1 MSQYKLVES
10 KEEECECSK
19 GHRKLVLPGVLLVL
33 VVTAFAVGLLFGR
46 NLLYSD
52 AAKALKTK
60 QVTVFKL
67 TNKDSGAAVKSVDFN
82 LYWDVWQK
90 VQQKYIGKPV
100 SDDKLFYGSI
110 EGLLASLGDPY
121 SVFLKPENAKRFSQ
135 DLAGSFSGIGAELGM
150 KKEAIVIIAPLPES
164 PAEKSGI
171 KAGDI
176 IVAVDGADTVGWS
189 LDEAVNKI
197 RGVKGTA
204 VKLKIW
210 RDGADKPQE
219 ISIVRDTIVIK
230 SLTWKMIN
238 NEGKDDAKGD
248 IAYMKIAHFN
258 EDTSDLFEKAVAD
271 IVVQAPKA
279 LIVDLRNDPG
289 GFLDTAV
296 RLTSE
301 WVPKGVIVREV
312 FSNGREEVYTSNGK
326 HRLTQ
331 MKTIVLVNEGSASA
345 SEIMAGALQDYGK
358 ATLVGQ
364 KTFGKGSVQ
373 DYEQLPDGSGLKITV
388 AEWLTPNGR
397 HINKNGVM
405 PDKVVEIS
413 DEAAKDATK
422 DLVMEEALKMVK

>member
-1 MSQYKLVES
+1 MSQYKLIES
-10 KEEECECSK
+10 NEECACSK

-52 AAKALKTK
+52 AAKTTKGK
-60 QVTVFKL
+60 QVTIFRL
-67 TNKDSGAAVKSVDFN
+67 SNKDAGPTVKSIDFN

-90 VQQKYIGKPV
+90 VQEKYIGKPV

-110 EGLLASLGDPY
+110 EGLLASLDDPY
-121 SVFLKPENAKRFSQ
+121 SVFLKPDNAKRFSQ

-150 KKEAIVIIAPLPES
+150 KKDVVVIIAPLPES
-164 PAEKSGI
+164 PAEKAGI
-171 KAGDI
+171 KAGDK
-176 IVAVDGADTVGWS
+176 IVGVDGADTAGWS
-189 LDEAVNKI
+189 LDEAVDKI
-197 RGVKGTA
+197 RGVKGTT

-210 RDGADKPQE
+210 RDGLEKPLE
-219 ISIVRDTIVIK
+219 IAIVRDTIVIK
-230 SLTWKMIN
+230 SLTWKMLN
-238 NEGKDDAKGD
+238 GEGKDDVNGK
-248 IAYMKIAHFN
+248 IAYMKISHFN
-258 EDTSDLFEKAVAD
+258 EDTSELFEKAVAD
-271 IVVQAPKA
+271 IVVKAPNA
-279 LIVDLRNDPG
+279 LIVDLRNNPG

-301 WVPKGVIVREV
+301 WVAKGAIVREV
-312 FSNGREEVYTSNGK
+312 FSNGREETYTSNGK

-345 SEIMAGALQDYGK
+345 AEIMAGALQDYGK

-397 HINKNGVM
+397 HINKNGVA
-405 PDKVVEIS
+405 PNKIVEIS
-413 DEAAKDATK
+413 EEAAKDATK

>member
-10 KEEECECSK
+10 GEKECACSK

-33 VVTAFAVGLLFGR
+33 VVTAFAVGLLFGQ

-52 AAKALKTK
+52 AAKNPKGK
-60 QVTVFKL
+60 RVTIFRL
-67 TNKDSGAAVKSVDFN
+67 SNKNADAPVQSLDFN
-82 LYWDVWQK
+82 LYWDVWK
-90 VQQKYIGKPV
+90 RVQEKYIGKPV
-100 SDDKLFYGSI
+100 GDEKLFYGSI
-110 EGLLASLGDPY
+110 EGLLASLDDPY

-150 KKEAIVIIAPLPES
+150 KKELIVIIAPLPDS
-164 PAEKSGI
+164 PAEKAGI
-171 KAGDI
+171 KAGDKI
-176 IVAVDGADTVGWS
+176 LSVDGADTAGWT
-189 LDEAVNKI
+189 LDEAVSKI

-210 RDGADKPQE
+210 RDGSDKPQE
-219 ISIVRDTIVIK
+219 ITIVRDTIVIK

-238 NEGKDDAKGD
+238 GEGKDDTNGQ
-248 IAYMKIAHFN
+248 IAYMKISHFN

-271 IVVQAPKA
+271 IVIKAPTA
-279 LIVDLRNDPG
+279 LVVDLRNNPG

-301 WVPKGVIVREV
+301 WVAKGSIVREV
-312 FSNGREEVYTSNGK
+312 FSNGREEVYASNGK

-331 MKTIVLVNEGSASA
+331 MKTIILVNEGSASA

-405 PDKVVEIS
+405 PDKVVKIS
-413 DEAAKDATK
+413 EEAAKDATK
-422 DLVMEEALKMVK
+422 DVVMEEALKLTK

>member
-10 KEEECECSK
+10 KEEECACSK

-33 VVTAFAVGLLFGR
+33 VVTAFAVGLLFGQ

-52 AAKALKTK
+52 AAKTTKGK
-60 QVTVFKL
+60 QVTIFRL
-67 TNKDSGAAVKSVDFN
+67 SNKDSAAVKSVDFN

-121 SVFLKPENAKRFSQ
+121 SVFLKPDNAKRFSQ

-150 KKEAIVIIAPLPES
+150 KKDIIVIIAPLPES
-164 PAEKSGI
+164 PAEKAGI
-171 KAGDI
+171 KAGDKI
-176 IVAVDGADTVGWS
+176 LAVDGADTVGWS

-197 RGVKGTA
+197 RGVKGTV

-219 ISIVRDTIVIK
+219 IAITRDTIVIK
-230 SLTWKMIN
+230 SLTWKTIN
-238 NEGKDDAKGD
+238 NEGKDDAAGK

-258 EDTSDLFEKAVAD
+258 EDTSELFEKAVAD
-271 IVVQAPKA
+271 IVVKAPSV
-279 LIVDLRNDPG
+279 LIVDLRNNPG

-301 WVPKGVIVREV
+301 WINKGAIVREV

-413 DEAAKDATK
+413 DEVAKDATK
-422 DLVMEEALKMVK
+422 DPVMEEALKMVK

>member
-1 MSQYKLVES
+1 
-10 KEEECECSK
+10 
-19 GHRKLVLPGVLLVL
+19 
-33 VVTAFAVGLLFGR
+33 
-46 NLLYSD
+46 
-52 AAKALKTK
+52 
-60 QVTVFKL
+60 
-67 TNKDSGAAVKSVDFN
+67 
-82 LYWDVWQK
+82 
-90 VQQKYIGKPV
+90 
-100 SDDKLFYGSI
+100 
-110 EGLLASLGDPY
+110 
-121 SVFLKPENAKRFSQ
+121 
-135 DLAGSFSGIGAELGM
+135 
-150 KKEAIVIIAPLPES
+150 
-164 PAEKSGI
+164 
-171 KAGDI
+171 
-176 IVAVDGADTVGWS
+176 
-189 LDEAVNKI
+189 
-197 RGVKGTA
+197 

-210 RDGADKPQE
+210 REGADKPQE

-230 SLTWKMIN
+230 SLTWKTIN

-271 IVVQAPKA
+271 IVIQAPKA

-301 WVPKGVIVREV
+301 WVSKGVIVREV
-312 FSNGREEVYTSNGK
+312 FNNGREETYTSNGK

-397 HINKNGVM
+397 RINKNGVM

-413 DEAAKDATK
+413 DEVAKDTTK
-422 DLVMEEALKMVK
+422 DLVMEEALKLIK